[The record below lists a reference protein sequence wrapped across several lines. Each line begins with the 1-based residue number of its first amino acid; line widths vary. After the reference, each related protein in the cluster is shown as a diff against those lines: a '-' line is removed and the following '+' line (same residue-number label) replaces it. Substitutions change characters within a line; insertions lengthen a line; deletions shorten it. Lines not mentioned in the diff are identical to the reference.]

1 MSVNQ
6 QYNTFKNNYPFPP
19 VTLQSASNKS
29 LHQSTVQPTIIKQ
42 FQNSNIDHTL
52 SSKSTIP
59 KTVPEKPKLQLSIV
73 SNMTTVDSLNAST
86 QTKEKK
92 QVTKQPRKLENNS
105 MPLMGMFTNPNGI
118 PHGEL
123 IISLLLLFFFI
134 WIEILTNS
142 ILKIW
147 LYNRKTLLLK
157 IT

>member
-1 MSVNQ
+1 MNIKKPITSVNQ
-6 QYNTFKNNYPFPP
+6 QYNALKNNYPFSS

-29 LHQSTVQPTIIKQ
+29 LQSTVQPTIIKQ

-59 KTVPEKPKLQLSIV
+59 KNLPEKPKLQLSIV
-73 SNMTTVDSLNAST
+73 SNMTTVDSLNASHT

-92 QVTKQPRKLENNS
+92 QIIKQPRKLENNS

-123 IISLLLLFFFI
+123 IINLLF
-134 WIEILTNS
+134 
-142 ILKIW
+142 
-147 LYNRKTLLLK
+147 LYFLFE
-157 IT
+157 

>member
-6 QYNTFKNNYPFPP
+6 QYNALKNNYPFSS

-29 LHQSTVQPTIIKQ
+29 LQSTVQPTIIKQ

-59 KTVPEKPKLQLSIV
+59 KTISEKPKLQLPKLQL
-73 SNMTTVDSLNAST
+73 SNMTTVDSVNASA
-86 QTKEKK
+86 QAKEKK
-92 QVTKQPRKLENNS
+92 QIIKQPRKLENNS

-123 IISLLLLFFFI
+123 IISLLLFFFI
-134 WIEILTNS
+134 
-142 ILKIW
+142 
-147 LYNRKTLLLK
+147 
-157 IT
+157 